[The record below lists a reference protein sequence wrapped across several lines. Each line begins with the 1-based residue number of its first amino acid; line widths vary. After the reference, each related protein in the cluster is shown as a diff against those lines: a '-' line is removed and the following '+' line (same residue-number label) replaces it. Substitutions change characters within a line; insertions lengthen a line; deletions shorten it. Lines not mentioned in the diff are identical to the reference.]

1 MKKRWE
7 RLIAAVMSVVMV
19 QTVCPPQAMALA
31 ASEVKE
37 AAEYLEIDQLFSA
50 TQSAV
55 TTDSPENVE
64 TQTSAALFQ
73 DGAVRIYHALQLYA
87 IGSNAVVHSGDAQ
100 AETFGTGTVLTD
112 ENGQVLL
119 YDSDGSYQLMNDIA
133 LPEGTAWT
141 LPSGFS
147 GTFVS
152 EGESTEAPLYDEDTD
167 TIYIYNNYQLLTRA
181 AEDELKTVLSG
192 DNVAETF
199 GLGQVVYAGD
209 QQLEYTQEHN
219 YVVAQSFTG
228 EMPELKAEEILSETT
243 QNATPG
249 LDGRDYLGQ
258 VVYYEPSDTKKQ
270 NPYILIGNEQQLQE
284 IGKDTQ
290 VTPMLYVKSTATWEQ
305 WEKTG
310 EIILGVPVYDW
321 VKKEEVTYVPYY
333 PGDADFN
340 LRADK
345 DDENELVY
353 LYFRDGDNA
362 QDSLMHIDYAES
374 NLVSN
379 LLGGV
384 LTILDDIVSG
394 LLEGILGSIFWDGT
408 RNKETTHDIVIVDKE
423 YNDVNAASY
432 VSVKNAPDE
441 YKGLKYT
448 SDANYIIFRDIEL
461 TPAADGEGNWTPLM
475 FHGTMI
481 GAKSENGEKIWNEN
495 GIISTKTPI
504 TISNVTVVANEPL
517 QVEKQKGYGFFA
529 TIYSEMNR
537 EKLGESSGQTVVSNL
552 RLQDVVVNTD
562 TSDYSVDKSLL
573 GLLLGL
579 AGGVTGTILDGL
591 LQLLGF
597 KLNLG
602 AVLTDLLSVHQNDP
616 TKFATGGFAGRIQG
630 DVLVANC
637 SVENAVVSNINDYTG
652 GFVGYTEGVTKY
664 DDVSGLLQLLVDL
677 LENVLNLIP
686 GLGLGDLVTVLLE
699 NDVPIGNLIPCGYYR
714 PQINNCSVTLSK
726 GDLGNAASE
735 AKDYVGGFVGKQVG
749 TVMDT
754 CTVSGLKSVTANDYA
769 GGFAGATMDALIR
782 GLLTELGGNISY
794 SPSTENT
801 NCTVQ
806 SVVNSSEDEQSE
818 TEATLWTITG
828 TNYVGG
834 YTGMTANS
842 NIVNSTVKNLGA
854 VTASGD
860 YAAGFVGQATV
871 GSGALSLGEDEN
883 TLLGQIGKLTG
894 DLTGMEGAVLE
905 LFGAAPSR
913 FNNCK
918 ILDSTLSV
926 QAGNYAGG
934 FIGQGDG
941 VQINQEGGT
950 TTLKNVASIT
960 SAQNYSG
967 GFAGQLIPTNAGGA
981 LNKVLGIAAIREP
994 VVSNV
999 DVWGADGEF
1008 AVTAN
1013 ENYAGGAIGVTVG
1026 GQIKNVTVS
1035 NLQKVAA
1042 NAEKGIAGGF
1052 LGSNNASGLVDA
1064 GGLNL
1069 LNLDILKVSNLLN
1082 VVNYLLTDCT
1092 NCYVSFT
1099 GNAAP
1104 QVTAASAGGFVGE
1117 MYGGS
1122 VNNSDMT
1129 DNRGAVR
1136 NLSNVQGTYYAG
1148 GFAGKICSGNLADA
1162 SGGIELAGLKVD
1174 VTGLAGVLQGYV
1186 PKVTSADVSSAET
1199 GLKVQ
1204 ALKQKMRED
1213 NTTVADKD
1221 SGAAGGYAGLMRGA
1235 QITDSDVNA
1244 LATRGSFKS
1253 EEVSNSDWAV
1263 KAPAYAGG
1271 YAGKIDLG
1279 SLATVGDSVSL
1290 LDIVGLDDILSALS
1304 VVESRL
1310 EQCDVTGKSGG
1321 FNVKASNITEKKTVM
1336 SATVGSAGG
1345 FAGEINGAW
1354 LNGCDAGNYEYI
1366 EGVVSAGG
1374 YAGTVQPGDMV
1385 SLLEGQTNILEIV
1398 NASGLLSA
1406 LKTFIPRIYN
1416 SSTAAVPCGGYIE
1429 ATGTSVDEQLKGMAG
1444 GYVGYNQGGR
1454 IWGNVKTDPADV
1466 SEQPAVLKDQ
1476 KTATTHRVREVVGE
1490 EFAGGFTGL
1499 MKSANLVDS
1508 GSVKLLPTGE
1518 GGAVVKLSVPVSA
1531 LEVVYAIQTNTQTT
1545 GPLRGLD
1552 EDTWKA
1558 WVAAVGSSGVYG
1570 EELVQAS
1577 YNELAEYI
1585 YGYTVTAKAEDE
1597 GSSLVDGGAAGGYVG
1612 RMEAGVITNAY
1623 AQDVKAVTAFRSA
1636 GGFAGE
1642 METGAVANVGSIK
1655 IAEIDVTGNL
1665 PIVKSFVPV
1674 VYASRVDGYQSGMT
1688 IKTTSDTENSAIG
1701 NAGGFV
1707 GVAYGAQLWREIP
1720 KDEDLDFVRVT
1731 EQAAEVQNLKY
1742 VYGSQYAGGFA
1753 GRIDSASAANVE
1765 VGSDSGVL
1773 DQILEHLIQSVTGD
1787 VANLLSVLDA
1797 TIPTVESAWVNTRV
1811 KKDAKASITRDDLE
1825 ATMDFAVLDADQA
1838 AGGFVGMA
1846 CGAVFGERNA
1856 TTKTTEEIP
1865 DTALVISGVRAVV
1878 GGEHAGG
1885 FFGLAEMGG
1894 VAQIAEGG
1902 TGILNLLV
1910 LNNVDVLNAFR
1921 TYFYDCYVFG
1931 SAEGMSVY
1939 AQTDSSDGGDST
1951 SGSDANQVYH
1961 SGNAGG
1967 FGGSLLNATVLR
1979 SHVRNL
1985 KLVNG
1990 LNYVGGFVGL
2000 SGKSGVLD
2008 LDKAEVLKNVLI
2020 AAAGLMDIFGSHMDD
2035 SSVTGMANQVG
2046 YTLASKGGKDCIAGG
2061 FIGYGDLSRGN
2072 NCKVDQLKQV
2082 YSDAQAGGFVGRTSY
2097 TYLAKIDGAS
2107 PVLLNPLLYVINELL
2122 DALYVGKLE
2131 DIGAIQVTIPGLE
2144 KALELKVL
2152 SDGDVLSVTLFGL
2165 KISVALVKDNGDGTK
2180 DVAQIH
2186 IGDSYVE
2193 IPCSEDGITADNL
2206 EIGLIKANR
2215 TKVAGCTITGVTNGY
2230 DVFGGGAGNGEK
2242 EEATDPNG
2250 YAGGFVG
2257 FNNEGLLENNTMIYA
2272 DTIRGTANLVGAFS
2286 GRTELES
2293 SYSFNTLKEIEGN
2306 NNKYSVYRL
2315 DKYGDELNRILHQSG
2330 EALSADYQKEK
2341 IGEVSYHV
2349 YTVEHRG
2356 PSEILQGEAPSY
2368 FEAAW
2373 KDAVLNSSKYE
2384 QAKFPANV
2392 YVSAGQANLMLG
2404 VATEQNEDRTI
2415 PGAGDMQDPCGTE
2428 MLLTVQKIWF
2438 DDGSIK
2444 RPEEINVT
2452 LLQGFK
2458 PSKEGE
2464 ESTMKPYQVPVEDQ
2478 YQPGE
2483 TGASVVDN
2491 VLKENPF
2498 QMNIDMVGADPDIW
2512 TTQFYVPVRAEQ
2524 GENGELGQLYTYDVS
2539 EETIDGYVTFYYKPD
2554 DYTIYI
2560 LNFQISMLMED
2571 DTVVID
2577 YGLPVAVDVLDNDA
2591 LGSYQIAG
2599 ELAGVATFDEK
2610 DLYKTFPDTK
2620 RTFEKMDLSYGTAVT
2635 NIDVGVLGT
2644 ELYDKLS
2651 NVKAE
2656 TPETDVKPETP
2667 ETDGKAETSETN
2679 AAYKRDV
2686 YYVPDTMQMD
2696 SLEKMLY
2703 VVKLDSEHVKNDQ
2716 HYITGALSII
2726 PATEI
2731 FYEDNFGAIKYTP
2744 GLKNDGTDI
2753 SWVNVENSGS
2763 SSDHQQDTDRPGS
2776 KELGK
2781 LWDDLYGNDTHY
2793 KDDATYS
2800 NGSTYYVTVD
2810 ENSDLN
2816 QLPTAEFEFTGTGFD
2831 IISVTSGD
2839 TGYVMIEVYNK
2850 KENKLVRRAIIDTYY
2865 GYTYDAEK
2873 NEWIVDENADNTNAL
2888 YQVPIAK
2895 VDGLGWGEY
2904 SVKVMPVYE
2913 KVFDH
2918 HYQEGGQDNS
2928 YTFYLDAIRVYNPAN
2943 PSGNAYKDIKDVYLE
2958 DGEFNPQ
2965 FMEIRDILLN
2975 AKNTSE
2981 VTEIGAVFVDGN
2993 GALTDIEDYKAYG
3006 PKNEVYLA
3014 PGQAISFNLETT
3026 TKDIPDKLQLS
3037 AKLDSGSSTQ
3047 MTIELAVPDKDQ
3059 QWVSFR
3065 AKTHTIETAYD
3076 LYYEFGEQCVW
3087 EAQKDEAGEVVSYK
3101 TKFPIVIRNSSSS
3114 TTEGAGVVP
3123 TDDPNANLDDKV
3135 GNLLSLTNLQWTGN
3149 AKIKQEGDGTA
3160 TVQSEENRTA
3170 QQDLLVTSSWE
3181 NVEAAYY
3188 LLNPVQQYTVT
3199 VKYQDE
3205 SGNSLAEDQVLQVY
3219 DGAEYDATKL
3229 LEQAIKGYQF
3239 QRVQGEATGVAT
3251 GDVEIVVIY
3260 QKLRMETLQQ
3270 LIDRANTMVD
3280 CAHKYVKTQWEAL
3293 LDALA
3298 AAEQLLSVEHVTQD
3312 QVDDTAS
3319 ALLEAILA
3327 QRFQA
3332 NKENLEAI
3340 LEQAKDMDLS
3350 GYTVE
3355 SVARFQ
3361 AALDAAQAVM
3371 DDDSLS
3377 EEEQQTV
3384 DAATEA
3390 LAAAM
3395 EGLTAETEPEEPEAT
3410 DAPQVTDAP
3419 EVSQQPEATN
3429 APQTTDEPQATPESE
3444 AQVPQTGDE
3453 SGLTIWLTTLFVCA
3467 AAGIAMGMKIKTRKE
3482 EEQ

>member
-133 LPEGTAWT
+133 LPDGTAWT

-228 EMPELKAEEILSETT
+228 EMPELKAEEILAETT
-243 QNATPG
+243 QNAIPG
-249 LDGRDYLGQ
+249 LDGRDYIGQ
-258 VVYYEPSDTKKQ
+258 VVYYEPSDTNKQ
-270 NPYILIGNEQQLQE
+270 EPYILIGNEQQLQA
-284 IGKDTQ
+284 IGTGKQ
-290 VTPMLYVKSTATWEQ
+290 VTPMLFL
-305 WEKTG
+305 KTSFK
-310 EIILGVPVYDW
+310 ILGIPLSN
-321 VKKEEVTYVPYY
+321 KIVPYY
-333 PGDADFN
+333 PGDADLTVQTVHDAGVDYEDIRQEDLSFKYH
-340 LRADK
+340 ADASK
-345 DDENELVY
+345 KGQL
-353 LYFRDGDNA
+353 L
-362 QDSLMHIDYAES
+362 AEEFD
-374 NLVSN
+374 SN
-379 LLGGV
+379 LLEMLAG
-384 LTILDDIVSG
+384 TIGD
-394 LLEGILGSIFWDGT
+394 ILGTVLPLGDT
-408 RNKETTHDIVIVDKE
+408 EIV
-423 YNDVNAASY
+423 
-432 VSVKNAPDE
+432 
-441 YKGLKYT
+441 GLKVQGSKTSISKRSYT
-448 SDANYIIFRDIEL
+448 SYYDIQREYGNIKYSSDANYIIFRDIEL

-504 TISNVTVVANEPL
+504 TISNVNVVANEPL

-562 TSDYSVDKSLL
+562 TSDYTVDESLL
-573 GLLLGL
+573 GLLLRL
-579 AGGVTGTILDGL
+579 VGGVTGTILDGL

-597 KLNLG
+597 KLNLD

-664 DDVSGLLQLLVDL
+664 DDVSGLFQLLVGL
-677 LENVLNLIP
+677 LEGVLNLIP

-782 GLLTELGGNISY
+782 GLLTKLGGNISY

-960 SAQNYSG
+960 STKNYSG

-1082 VVNYLLTDCT
+1082 VVNYMLTDCT

-1099 GNAAP
+1099 GNVAP

-1122 VNNSDMT
+1122 VNNSDMI

-1162 SGGIELAGLKVD
+1162 SGGIELAGLTVN
-1174 VTGLAGVLQGYV
+1174 VTGLADVLQGYV
-1186 PKVTSADVSSAET
+1186 PKVTSAGVSSAET

-1204 ALKQKMRED
+1204 ALKQNMRED

-1221 SGAAGGYAGLMRGA
+1221 SGAAGGYAGLVRGA
-1235 QITDSDVNA
+1235 QISYSDVNA

-1253 EEVSNSDWAV
+1253 EEVSNNDWAV

-1321 FNVKASNITEKKTVM
+1321 FNVKASNVTEEKTVT

-1385 SLLEGQTNILEIV
+1385 SLLEGQTNILKIV

-1476 KTATTHRVREVVGE
+1476 KTATTHRVREVVGV

-1508 GSVKLLPTGE
+1508 GSVKLLPTE
-1518 GGAVVKLSVPVSA
+1518 EGAVAELSVPVSA

-1552 EDTWKA
+1552 EETWNA

-1577 YNELAEYI
+1577 YGDLAEYI

-1623 AQDVKAVTAFRSA
+1623 AQDVKSITAFRSA

-1642 METGAVANVGSIK
+1642 METGSVANVGSIK
-1655 IAEIDVTGNL
+1655 IAGIDVTGNL

-1720 KDEDLDFVRVT
+1720 KNEDLDFVRVT

-1765 VGSDSGVL
+1765 VGADSGVL
-1773 DQILEHLIQSVTGD
+1773 DQILEHLIQAVTGD

-1797 TIPTVESAWVNTRV
+1797 TIPTVESAWVNTSV

-1846 CGAVFGERNA
+1846 CGAVFGERN
-1856 TTKTTEEIP
+1856 TTTTTDEIP
-1865 DTALVISGVRAVV
+1865 DTALVISGVRAVA

-1894 VAQIAEGG
+1894 VAQIAEEG

-1939 AQTDSSDGGDST
+1939 ARTDSSDGGDIT

-1961 SGNAGG
+1961 NGNAGG

-2061 FIGYGDLSRGN
+2061 FIGYGDLSRVN
-2072 NCKVDQLKQV
+2072 NCQVDQLKQV

-2097 TYLAKIDGAS
+2097 AYLAKVDSTS

-2131 DIGAIQVTIPGLE
+2131 DIDAIKVSIPGLNNV
-2144 KALELKVL
+2144 LELNVL
-2152 SDGDVLSVTLFGL
+2152 SDGDVLSVTLLGL

-2180 DVAQIH
+2180 DMAQIH

-2193 IPCSEDGITADNL
+2193 IPCSKDGITADNL
-2206 EIGLIKANR
+2206 KIGLIKANR
-2215 TKVAGCTITGVTNGY
+2215 TKVANCTVAGVTNGY
-2230 DVFGGGAGNGEK
+2230 DVFGGGATNDVDGSNEF
-2242 EEATDPNG
+2242 G

-2257 FNNEGLLENNTMIYA
+2257 CNKEGLLEYNTMIYA
-2272 DTIRGTANLVGAFS
+2272 DTIRGTVNLVGAFS

-2315 DKYGDELNRILHQSG
+2315 DKYGDELDRILHQSG
-2330 EALSADYQKEK
+2330 KPLSADHQKEK

-2428 MLLTVQKIWF
+2428 MLLTIQKIWF

-2464 ESTMKPYQVPVEDQ
+2464 EPTMNPYQVPVEDQ

-2560 LNFQISMLMED
+2560 LNFQISMLMAD

-2599 ELAGVATFDEK
+2599 ELAGVATFAEE
-2610 DLYKTFPDTK
+2610 DLYKTFADTS
-2620 RTFEKMDLSYGTAVT
+2620 RTFEKLDLSYGTAVT
-2635 NIDVGVLGT
+2635 NIDEGVLGT

-2651 NVKAE
+2651 NVKGE
-2656 TPETDVKPETP
+2656 TT
-2667 ETDGKAETSETN
+2667 ETDGGS
-2679 AAYKRDV
+2679 KRDV

-2716 HYITGALSII
+2716 NYITGELSII

-2731 FYEDNFGAIKYTP
+2731 FYEDNFSAIQYNP
-2744 GLKNDGTDI
+2744 GTNLDGTQSEWSEGKDD
-2753 SWVNVENSGS
+2753 GS
-2763 SSDHQQDTDRPGS
+2763 TTSSQQDTDRPGS
-2776 KELGK
+2776 QELGK

-2793 KDDATYS
+2793 EDDITYS
-2800 NGSTYYVTVD
+2800 NGTTHYVTVG
-2810 ENSDLN
+2810 ENTKDM
-2816 QLPTAEFEFTGTGFD
+2816 PCAEFTFAGTGFD
-2831 IISVTSGD
+2831 VVSVTSGA
-2839 TGYVMIEVYNK
+2839 TGVVKVNVYDKTTGK
-2850 KENKLVRRAIIDTYY
+2850 KVKAFTVDTYY
-2865 GYTYDAEK
+2865 GFNYIDG
-2873 NEWIVDENADNTNAL
+2873 EWVVDETADASNAL
-2888 YQVPIAK
+2888 YQVPILK
-2895 VDGLGWGEY
+2895 VEDLEWGTYRVEIIPTY
-2904 SVKVMPVYE
+2904 HKSL
-2913 KVFDH
+2913 DH
-2918 HYQEGGQDNS
+2918 QHIPGGGENF
-2928 YTFYLDAIRVYNPAN
+2928 YTFYLDAIRVYDPADPN
-2943 PSGNAYKDIKDVYLE
+2943 GDSYSKIEDIYKQ
-2958 DGEFNPQ
+2958 DGENNPQ

-2975 AKNTSE
+2975 ASNTSE
-2981 VTEIGAVFVDGN
+2981 VTDIGAVFVDGN
-2993 GALTDIEDYKAYG
+2993 GALTDIKDYEAYG

-3014 PGQAISFNLETT
+3014 PGQAISFHLETT
-3026 TKDIPDKLQLS
+3026 TNSIPDKLQLS
-3037 AKLDSGSSTQ
+3037 AKLERGSATQ
-3047 MTIELAVPDKDQ
+3047 MTISLAVPHKDAK
-3059 QWVSFR
+3059 WVSFR
-3065 AKTHTIETAYD
+3065 AKTYEIKTAYD

-3087 EAQKDEAGEVVSYK
+3087 EAQKNEKGEIVSYK
-3101 TKFPIVIRNSSSS
+3101 TKFPIVIRNSSQPL
-3114 TTEGAGVVP
+3114 AGDSNADS

-3135 GNLLSLTNLQWTGN
+3135 ANLLSLTNLQWTGS
-3149 AKIKQEGDGTA
+3149 AEIKKEYGGSTA
-3160 TVQSEENRTA
+3160 VQRGKDTA
-3170 QQDLLVTSSWE
+3170 ATTDLLVMTSWE

-3188 LLNPVQQYTVT
+3188 LLNPVQQYNVT

-3205 SGNSLAEDQVLQVY
+3205 QGTPLAEDQIQQVY
-3219 DGAEYDATKL
+3219 ANGTYDVTELVNQNIA
-3229 LEQAIKGYQF
+3229 GYQF
-3239 QRVQGEATGVAT
+3239 QKVQGEVSGVAT
-3251 GDVEIVVIY
+3251 NDVEVVVIY
-3260 QKLRMETLQQ
+3260 QKVRTDTLQQ
-3270 LIDRANTMVD
+3270 LVTRAQAMVGN
-3280 CAHKYVKTQWEAL
+3280 AHKYVETNWQ
-3293 LDALA
+3293 
-3298 AAEQLLSVEHVTQD
+3298 
-3312 QVDDTAS
+3312 
-3319 ALLEAILA
+3319 ALLEALA
-3327 QRFQA
+3327 SAESVLANDKATQA
-3332 NKENLEAI
+3332 EVDGVADELLEAI
-3340 LEQAKDMDLS
+3340 FLQRFRANKDNLQSILSQAESIDLS
-3350 GYTVE
+3350 SYTADSVE
-3355 SVARFQ
+3355 TFRTALAEAQSVMA
-3361 AALDAAQAVM
+3361 DE
-3371 DDDSLS
+3371 SLS
-3377 EEEQQTV
+3377 DKDQAIV
-3384 DAATEA
+3384 DRAAENLQ
-3390 LAAAM
+3390 LAI
-3395 EGLTAETEPEEPEAT
+3395 EGLTEEIEVEKPGGGDVPQDSQRPEATSQPQTSQQPGTTEEPE
-3410 DAPQVTDAP
+3410 DAPQTG
-3419 EVSQQPEATN
+3419 
-3429 APQTTDEPQATPESE
+3429 
-3444 AQVPQTGDE
+3444 VPQTGDD
-3453 SGLTIWLTTLFVCA
+3453 SGMVIWMTTLAISASAWIGMAVA
-3467 AAGIAMGMKIKTRKE
+3467 ARKKVKKDK
-3482 EEQ
+3482 

>member
-133 LPEGTAWT
+133 LPDGTMWT

-228 EMPELKAEEILSETT
+228 EMPELKAEEVLQEGTSW
-243 QNATPG
+243 
-249 LDGRDYLGQ
+249 DGRQYEGQ
-258 VVYYEPSDTKKQ
+258 VIYYEKGVQ
-270 NPYILIGNEQQLQE
+270 YILIGNKQQLQA
-284 IGKDTQ
+284 IGETETIRIGIPELGLGTTVENPIK
-290 VTPMLYVKSTATWEQ
+290 VTEPVWEDISGWREDPK
-305 WEKTG
+305 WEK
-310 EIILGVPVYDW
+310 V
-321 VKKEEVTYVPYY
+321 Y
-333 PGDADFN
+333 PGDADIDESVPLWGN
-340 LRADK
+340 K
-345 DDENELVY
+345 DFSSDQCGSALDENNQLTY
-353 LYFRDGDNA
+353 NKGA
-362 QDSLMHIDYAES
+362 QNHVNIGR
-374 NLVSN
+374 V
-379 LLGGV
+379 
-384 LTILDDIVSG
+384 
-394 LLEGILGSIFWDGT
+394 DGT
-408 RNKETTHDIVIVDKE
+408 SEPVYST
-423 YNDVNAASY
+423 
-432 VSVKNAPDE
+432 
-441 YKGLKYT
+441 
-448 SDANYIIFRDIEL
+448 DANYIIFRSISL
-461 TPAADGEGNWTPLM
+461 KGEKWTPLM
-475 FHGTMI
+475 FSGTME
-481 GAKSENGEKIWNEN
+481 GRLNMEPGTDA
-495 GIISTKTPI
+495 
-504 TISNVTVVANEPL
+504 TISDITVNQDGKLDASINLGIGFFGTITNQQNDENVGLSGGTAKVSHLTLDTVTVANNSTQMED
-517 QVEKQKGYGFFA
+517 
-529 TIYSEMNR
+529 TT
-537 EKLGESSGQTVVSNL
+537 TVVSAL
-552 RLQDVVVNTD
+552 TG
-562 TSDYSVDKSLL
+562 LL
-573 GLLLGL
+573 GGLLGAL
-579 AGGVTGTILDGL
+579 GSAVDFILDIILGTDNVLGNLKLGDTLKRL
-591 LQLLGF
+591 LDAREAAPD
-597 KLNLG
+597 N
-602 AVLTDLLSVHQNDP
+602 
-616 TKFATGGFAGRIQG
+616 FATGAFAGRIIG
-630 DVLVANC
+630 DVLVEDC
-637 SVENAVVSNINDYTG
+637 KVINASVSNVKNMTG
-652 GFVGYTEGVTKY
+652 GFVGNVEGLTEYEMLSEKLGDT
-664 DDVSGLLQLLVDL
+664 VDT
-677 LENVLNLIP
+677 LESVLNLIP
-686 GLGLGDLVTVLLE
+686 GLGLGDLVEVVLDNPNLLQISE
-699 NDVPIGNLIPCGYYR
+699 LIPSGYK
-714 PQINNCSVTLSK
+714 QATIKNCSVTMSS
-726 GDLGNAASE
+726 DASTIGK
-735 AKDYVGGFVGKQVG
+735 ADTTFSGGFVGCQTGAIITKCKVN
-749 TVMDT
+749 
-754 CTVSGLKSVTANDYA
+754 GLTGVTAKKYA
-769 GGFAGATMDALIR
+769 GGFAGATRDAVIK
-782 GLLTELGGNISY
+782 GLLENLDISLFNFD
-794 SPSTENT
+794 PSSVT
-801 NCTVQ
+801 NGCKV
-806 SVVNSSEDEQSE
+806 
-818 TEATLWTITG
+818 TG
-828 TNYVGG
+828 TNLTVNSGAYAGG
-834 YTGMTANS
+834 FTGIVANS
-842 NIVNSTVKNLGA
+842 DIRNSSVSGLSA
-854 VTASGD
+854 VTTTGNYSGGFAGRASLGSSVILAGEGDIADAGLLSKVTGLLGDILTKDGADTLLSVIGVAPSYLDGCCVLDASGENGEKTWTVT
-860 YAAGFVGQATV
+860 AG
-871 GSGALSLGEDEN
+871 E
-883 TLLGQIGKLTG
+883 
-894 DLTGMEGAVLE
+894 
-905 LFGAAPSR
+905 
-913 FNNCK
+913 
-918 ILDSTLSV
+918 
-926 QAGNYAGG
+926 YAGG

-941 VQINQEGGT
+941 VSINQPEDNQRAYSETTKNAQTAGTYLTTVSGLKSVESNGDYAGG
-950 TTLKNVASIT
+950 L
-960 SAQNYSG
+960 
-967 GFAGQLIPTNAGGA
+967 AGQLLPANIGAVLNATVGLA
-981 LNKVLGIAAIREP
+981 TFKEPKVSH
-994 VVSNV
+994 VSV
-999 DVWGADGEF
+999 AGCSSGFTVSADGDF
-1008 AVTAN
+1008 
-1013 ENYAGGAIGVTVG
+1013 AGGAIGVAIG
-1026 GQIKNVTVS
+1026 GQISNVEVTK
-1035 NLQKVAA
+1035 LQAVAA
-1042 NAEKGIAGGF
+1042 NSSTGRAGGF
-1052 LGSNNASGLVDA
+1052 LGSNNAAGLVDV
-1064 GGLNL
+1064 GGLNILGL
-1069 LNLDILKVSNLLN
+1069 LEIKNLLG

-1099 GNAAP
+1099 GTAVP
-1104 QVTAASAGGFVGE
+1104 QVKAASAGGFVGE

-1162 SGGIELAGLKVD
+1162 GGGIELAELEVN
-1174 VTGLAGVLQGYV
+1174 VTGLTDVLQGYV

-1221 SGAAGGYAGLMRGA
+1221 SGAAGGYAGLVRGA
-1235 QITDSDVNA
+1235 QISYSDVNA

-1290 LDIVGLDDILSALS
+1290 LDIVGLDNILSALS

-1321 FNVKASNITEKKTVM
+1321 FNVKASNVTEEKTVT

-1398 NASGLLSA
+1398 DASGLLSA

-1454 IWGNVKTDPADV
+1454 IWGNVKTDPADE

-1476 KTATTHRVREVVGE
+1476 KTATTHRVREVVGV

-1499 MKSANLVDS
+1499 MESANLVDS
-1508 GSVKLLPTGE
+1508 GSLKLLPTEE
-1518 GGAVVKLSVPVSA
+1518 GGAVVELSVPVSA

-1570 EELVQAS
+1570 EKLVQAS
-1577 YNELAEYI
+1577 YGDLAQYI

-1642 METGAVANVGSIK
+1642 METGSVANVGNIE
-1655 IAEIDVTGNL
+1655 IAGLKVTGNL

-1707 GVAYGAQLWREIP
+1707 GVAYGAQLWNEIP
-1720 KDEDLDFVRVT
+1720 EDEDLDFVRVT

-1765 VGSDSGVL
+1765 VGADSGVL
-1773 DQILEHLIQSVTGD
+1773 DQILEHLIQAVTGD
-1787 VANLLSVLDA
+1787 VSNLLSVLDA
-1797 TIPTVESAWVNTRV
+1797 TIPTVESAWVNTSV
-1811 KKDAKASITRDDLE
+1811 KKNAKASITRDDLE

-1846 CGAVFGERNA
+1846 CGAVFGKRNA
-1856 TTKTTEEIP
+1856 TTKMTEEIP
-1865 DTALVISGVRAVV
+1865 DTALVISGVRAVA

-1939 AQTDSSDGGDST
+1939 AQTDSSDGGDIT

-1961 SGNAGG
+1961 NGNAGG

-2008 LDKAEVLKNVLI
+2008 LDKAEVLENVLI

-2061 FIGYGDLSRGN
+2061 FIGYGDLSRVN

-2097 TYLAKIDGAS
+2097 AYLAKVDGDS
-2107 PVLLNPLLYVINELL
+2107 PDLLKPLLEVINTLL
-2122 DALYVGKLE
+2122 KALYADKLQ
-2131 DIGAIQVTIPGLE
+2131 DIDAIKVSIPGLN
-2144 KALELKVL
+2144 KVLELKVL

-2180 DVAQIH
+2180 DMAQIH

-2193 IPCSEDGITADNL
+2193 IPCSEDGITEDAL
-2206 EIGLIKANR
+2206 KIGLIKANR

-2230 DVFGGGAGNGEK
+2230 DVFGGGANND
-2242 EEATDPNG
+2242 TDGSSKFG

-2272 DTIRGTANLVGAFS
+2272 DTIRGTANMVGAFS

-2293 SYSFNTLKEIEGN
+2293 SYSFNTLEEIEGN

-2330 EALSADYQKEK
+2330 KPLSADHQKDK

-2356 PSEILQGEAPSY
+2356 PSKILQGEAPSY

-2373 KDAVLNSSKYE
+2373 KDAVLNSSKHE

-2464 ESTMKPYQVPVEDQ
+2464 EPTMKPYQVPVEDQ
-2478 YQPGE
+2478 YQSGE
-2483 TGASVVDN
+2483 NGASVVDN

-2498 QMNIDMVGADPDIW
+2498 QMNSDMVGADPDIW

-2539 EETIDGYVTFYYKPD
+2539 EETIDGYVTFYCKPD

-2560 LNFQISMLMED
+2560 LNFQISMLMAD

-2599 ELAGVATFDEK
+2599 ELAGVATFAEA
-2610 DLYKTFPDTK
+2610 DLYKTFADTS
-2620 RTFEKMDLSYGTAVT
+2620 RTKEILDLSYGTAVT
-2635 NIDVGVLGT
+2635 NKGEEMENELG
-2644 ELYDKLS
+2644 ELWETLL
-2651 NVKAE
+2651 NVKGE
-2656 TPETDVKPETP
+2656 TT
-2667 ETDGKAETSETN
+2667 ETDGGS
-2679 AAYKRDV
+2679 KRDV

-2716 HYITGALSII
+2716 NYITGALSII

-2731 FYEDNFGAIKYTP
+2731 FYEDNFGAIKPNPGYTKDDTEIVWTP
-2744 GLKNDGTDI
+2744 LTG
-2753 SWVNVENSGS
+2753 EGS
-2763 SSDHQQDTDRPGS
+2763 DTQQDTDRPGS
-2776 KELGK
+2776 AELGK

-2793 KDDATYS
+2793 KDDSTYS
-2800 NGSTYYVTVD
+2800 NGTAWYVEVGEDTKTSPSV
-2810 ENSDLN
+2810 
-2816 QLPTAEFEFTGTGFD
+2816 EFAFTGTGFD
-2831 IISVTSGD
+2831 LISVTSGD
-2839 TGYVMIEVYNK
+2839 TGYVLIEVYD
-2850 KENKLVRRAIIDTYY
+2850 KENKLVRRSVIDTYY
-2865 GYTYDAEK
+2865 GYVYDAEK
-2873 NEWIVDENADNTNAL
+2873 DEWIVDENADNSNAL

-2943 PSGNAYKDIKDVYLE
+2943 PSGNAYEDIKDVYLE
-2958 DGEFNPQ
+2958 DGEFNPH
-2965 FMEIRDILLN
+2965 FKEIRDILLD
-2975 AKNTSE
+2975 ADNTSA

-2993 GALTDIEDYKAYG
+2993 GTLTDIEDYEAYG

-3026 TKDIPDKLQLS
+3026 TDCIPDKLQLS
-3037 AKLDSGSSTQ
+3037 AKLESGSSTQ
-3047 MTIELAVPDKDQ
+3047 MTIELAVPDKDK

-3065 AKTHTIETAYD
+3065 AKTHTIKTAYD

-3087 EAQKDEAGEVVSYK
+3087 EAQKNEAGEVVYK

-3114 TTEGAGVVP
+3114 TTEGADVVP

-3135 GNLLSLTNLQWTGN
+3135 GNLLSLTNLKWTGN

-3280 CAHKYVKTQWEAL
+3280 CAHNYVKTQWEAL

-3395 EGLTAETEPEEPEAT
+3395 EGLTAKTEPEEPEAT
-3410 DAPQVTDAP
+3410 DAPQATDAP

-3467 AAGIAMGMKIKTRKE
+3467 AAGIGMGMKIKTRKE
-3482 EEQ
+3482 EQ

>member
-1 MKKRWE
+1 MENFIWSEGRTMKKRWE

-133 LPEGTAWT
+133 LPDGTMWT

-219 YVVAQSFTG
+219 YVVAQSFTAQ
-228 EMPELKAEEILSETT
+228 MPELKAEEILAETT
-243 QNATPG
+243 QDATPG

-258 VVYYEPSDTKKQ
+258 VVYNDSATGLQ
-270 NPYILIGNEQQLQE
+270 YILIGNKQQLQA
-284 IGKDTQ
+284 IGKTEREWQ
-290 VTPMLYVKSTATWEQ
+290 MVGFLVQYVNVAIKVTEPL
-305 WEKTG
+305 WEKDG
-310 EIILGVPVYDW
+310 REWKQV
-321 VKKEEVTYVPYY
+321 Y
-333 PGDADFN
+333 PGDADLSSDQKLWGNDDFYHTIGQKYYGSKLVN
-340 LRADK
+340 GQVVCDESATKYHVNIERNGK
-345 DDENELVY
+345 DEPTYSTN
-353 LYFRDGDNA
+353 
-362 QDSLMHIDYAES
+362 
-374 NLVSN
+374 
-379 LLGGV
+379 
-384 LTILDDIVSG
+384 
-394 LLEGILGSIFWDGT
+394 
-408 RNKETTHDIVIVDKE
+408 
-423 YNDVNAASY
+423 
-432 VSVKNAPDE
+432 
-441 YKGLKYT
+441 
-448 SDANYIIFRDIEL
+448 ANYIIFRDINLNYE
-461 TPAADGEGNWTPLM
+461 EWTPLA

-481 GAKSENGEKIWNEN
+481 GAKTDGTSKIWDDTGIVASKRPEISRIIVTMDENEQLEVDKQL
-495 GIISTKTPI
+495 GVGFFS
-504 TISNVTVVANEPL
+504 TIS
-517 QVEKQKGYGFFA
+517 
-529 TIYSEMNR
+529 SEMN
-537 EKLGESSGQTVVSNL
+537 EKNVGVSSGQVIVSNL
-552 RLQDVVVNTD
+552 ILDDV
-562 TSDYSVDKSLL
+562 SVQTLTNKTKDSQSLL
-573 GLLLGL
+573 NAITSGVGGILGELLDNLL
-579 AGGVTGTILDGL
+579 NILTFG
-591 LQLLGF
+591 
-597 KLNLG
+597 KLNLNLNK
-602 AVLTDLLSVHQNDP
+602 VLGGLLNARAKDP
-616 TKFATGGFAGRIQG
+616 TRFATGAFAGRIEGDVKVYNCDVIGADVKNINDFTGGFAGYSIG
-630 DVLVANC
+630 
-637 SVENAVVSNINDYTG
+637 T
-652 GFVGYTEGVTKY
+652 TKY
-664 DDVSGLLQLLVDL
+664 DGLSEALGDIERLLTNL
-677 LENVLNLIP
+677 LNIIP
-686 GLGLGDLVTVLLE
+686 GIGLGDLITILLR
-699 NDVPIGNLIPCGYYR
+699 NGLAIGHLIPTGYYR
-714 PQINNCSVTLSK
+714 PHIENCTVSLKNGAGS
-726 GDLGNAASE
+726 LGNATSS
-735 AKDYVGGFVGKQVG
+735 YVGGFVGKQVG

-782 GLLTELGGNISY
+782 GLLTKLGGNISY

-860 YAAGFVGQATV
+860 YAAGFVGRATV

-960 SAQNYSG
+960 STKNYSG

-981 LNKVLGIAAIREP
+981 LNKVLGFAAIREP

-1042 NAEKGIAGGF
+1042 NAENGIAGGF

-1117 MYGGS
+1117 MYGGT
-1122 VNNSDMT
+1122 VDNSTMT
-1129 DNRGAVR
+1129 DNQGAVR
-1136 NLSNVQGTYYAG
+1136 NVSNIQGTYYAG

-1174 VTGLAGVLQGYV
+1174 VTGLANVLQGYV

-1204 ALKQKMRED
+1204 ALKQNMRED

-1221 SGAAGGYAGLMRGA
+1221 SGAAGGYAGLVRGA
-1235 QITDSDVNA
+1235 QISYSDVNA

-1290 LDIVGLDDILSALS
+1290 LDIVGLDNILSALS

-1321 FNVKASNITEKKTVM
+1321 FNVKASNVTEEKTVT

-1385 SLLEGQTNILEIV
+1385 SLLEGQTNILKIV
-1398 NASGLLSA
+1398 DASGLLSA

-1454 IWGNVKTDPADV
+1454 IWGNVKTDPDPADV

-1476 KTATTHRVREVVGE
+1476 KTATTHRVREVVGV

-1508 GSVKLLPTGE
+1508 GSVKLLPTE
-1518 GGAVVKLSVPVSA
+1518 EGAVSELSVPVSA

-1577 YNELAEYI
+1577 YDNLAQYI

-1597 GSSLVDGGAAGGYVG
+1597 GSSLVDGGSAGGYVG

-1642 METGAVANVGSIK
+1642 METGSVANVGNIE
-1655 IAEIDVTGNL
+1655 IAGLKVTGNL

-1707 GVAYGAQLWREIP
+1707 GVAYGAQLWNEIP
-1720 KDEDLDFVRVT
+1720 EDEDLDFVRVT

-1765 VGSDSGVL
+1765 VGADSGVL
-1773 DQILEHLIQSVTGD
+1773 DQILEHLIQAVTGD
-1787 VANLLSVLDA
+1787 VSNLLSVLDA
-1797 TIPTVESAWVNTRV
+1797 TIPTVESAWVNTSV
-1811 KKDAKASITRDDLE
+1811 KKNAKASITRDDLE

-1846 CGAVFGERNA
+1846 CGAVFGKRNA
-1856 TTKTTEEIP
+1856 TTKMTEEIP
-1865 DTALVISGVRAVV
+1865 DTALVISGVRAVA

-1894 VAQIAEGG
+1894 VAQIAEEG

-1939 AQTDSSDGGDST
+1939 ARTDSRDGGDST

-1961 SGNAGG
+1961 NGNAGG

-2008 LDKAEVLKNVLI
+2008 LDKAEVLENVLI

-2061 FIGYGDLSRGN
+2061 FIGYGDLSRVN

-2097 TYLAKIDGAS
+2097 AYLAKVDSTS

-2131 DIGAIQVTIPGLE
+2131 GIGAIQVTIPGLE
-2144 KALELKVL
+2144 KALKLEVL
-2152 SDGDVLSVTLFGL
+2152 SDGDVLSVTLFDL

-2180 DVAQIH
+2180 DMAQIH

-2206 EIGLIKANR
+2206 KIGLIKANR
-2215 TKVAGCTITGVTNGY
+2215 TKVDGCTVTGVTNGY
-2230 DVFGGGAGNGEK
+2230 DVFGGGAGND
-2242 EEATDPNG
+2242 TDGTDEHG

-2257 FNNEGLLENNTMIYA
+2257 YNNEGLLQNNTMYRA
-2272 DTIRGTANLVGAFS
+2272 DTIRGSVKSVDIDGEKVTLGLVGTFS
-2286 GRTELES
+2286 GETS
-2293 SYSFNTLKEIEGN
+2293 LKTVYENINDLKDIEGVN
-2306 NNKYSVYRL
+2306 NHYFVYRL
-2315 DKYGDELNRILHQSG
+2315 NKYGDPLDEIVKGDKQLNQVDTQRNKELVPYKQDGDYNVYAVWHLGGDDDITVAKDQTYFS
-2330 EALSADYQKEK
+2330 AMWQDAQLS
-2341 IGEVSYHV
+2341 S
-2349 YTVEHRG
+2349 R
-2356 PSEILQGEAPSY
+2356 
-2368 FEAAW
+2368 
-2373 KDAVLNSSKYE
+2373 KYPN
-2384 QAKFPANV
+2384 AKFPVNV
-2392 YVSAGQANLMLG
+2392 YVSAAQANLMLG

-2464 ESTMKPYQVPVEDQ
+2464 EPTMKPYQVPVEDQ
-2478 YQPGE
+2478 YQSGE

-2491 VLKENPF
+2491 VLKENSF
-2498 QMNIDMVGADPDIW
+2498 QMNSDMVGADPDIW
-2512 TTQFYVPVRAEQ
+2512 TTQFYVPMRAEQ

-2539 EETIDGYVTFYYKPD
+2539 EKTIDGYVTFYCKPD

-2560 LNFQISMLMED
+2560 LNFQISMLMAV

-2610 DLYKTFPDTK
+2610 DLYKTFSNTK
-2620 RTFEKMDLSYGTAVT
+2620 RTFEKLDLSYGTAVT
-2635 NIDVGVLGT
+2635 NIDEGVLGT
-2644 ELYDKLS
+2644 ELWEKLS
-2651 NVKAE
+2651 NVKGE
-2656 TPETDVKPETP
+2656 TT
-2667 ETDGKAETSETN
+2667 ETDGGS
-2679 AAYKRDV
+2679 KRDV

-2703 VVKLDSEHVKNDQ
+2703 VVALDSKYVKNGQ
-2716 HYITGALSII
+2716 NYITGALSII

-2731 FYEDNFGAIKYTP
+2731 FYEDNFGAIKPNPGYTKDDTKIVWTP
-2744 GLKNDGTDI
+2744 LTGEGSDTDY
-2753 SWVNVENSGS
+2753 
-2763 SSDHQQDTDRPGS
+2763 QQDTNRPGS
-2776 KELGK
+2776 AELGK
-2781 LWDDLYGNDTHY
+2781 LWDDLYGNDKHY

-2810 ENSDLN
+2810 ENLDLN
-2816 QLPTAEFEFTGTGFD
+2816 RLPTAEFEFTGTGFD

-2839 TGYVMIEVYNK
+2839 TGYVLIEVYDK
-2850 KENKLVRRAIIDTYY
+2850 GNKLVRRSVIDTYY
-2865 GYTYDAEK
+2865 GYVYDAEK
-2873 NEWIVDENADNTNAL
+2873 DEWIVDENADDSNAL

-2913 KVFDH
+2913 KAFDH

-2943 PSGNAYKDIKDVYLE
+2943 PSGNAYEDIKDVYLE

-2965 FMEIRDILLN
+2965 FKEIRDILLN
-2975 AKNTSE
+2975 AKNTSA

-3006 PKNEVYLA
+3006 PKHEVYLA

-3026 TKDIPDKLQLS
+3026 TGCIPDKLQLS
-3037 AKLDSGSSTQ
+3037 AKLESGSSTQ
-3047 MTIELAVPDKDQ
+3047 MTIELAVPDQDR

-3065 AKTHTIETAYD
+3065 AKTYTIETAYD

-3087 EAQKDEAGEVVSYK
+3087 EAKKNEAGEVVYK

-3114 TTEGAGVVP
+3114 TTEGADVVP

-3135 GNLLSLTNLQWTGN
+3135 GNLLSLTNLKWTGN

-3410 DAPQVTDAP
+3410 DAPQATDAP

-3467 AAGIAMGMKIKTRKE
+3467 AAGIGMGMKIKTRKE

>member
-1 MKKRWE
+1 MENFIWSEGRTMKKRWE

-133 LPEGTAWT
+133 LPDGTMWT

-209 QQLEYTQEHN
+209 QQLEYTQDHN
-219 YVVAQSFTG
+219 YVVAQSFTAQ
-228 EMPELKAEEILSETT
+228 MPELKAEEILSETT
-243 QNATPG
+243 QDATPG

-258 VVYYEPSDTKKQ
+258 VVYNDSATGLQ
-270 NPYILIGNEQQLQE
+270 YILIGNKQQLQA
-284 IGKDTQ
+284 IGQTEREWQMVGFLVQYVNVAIK
-290 VTPMLYVKSTATWEQ
+290 VTEPL
-305 WEKTG
+305 WEKDG
-310 EIILGVPVYDW
+310 REWKQV
-321 VKKEEVTYVPYY
+321 Y
-333 PGDADFN
+333 PGDADLSSDQKLWGNDDFYHTIGQKYYGSKLVN
-340 LRADK
+340 GQVVCDESATKYHVNIERNGK
-345 DDENELVY
+345 DEPTYSTN
-353 LYFRDGDNA
+353 
-362 QDSLMHIDYAES
+362 
-374 NLVSN
+374 
-379 LLGGV
+379 
-384 LTILDDIVSG
+384 
-394 LLEGILGSIFWDGT
+394 
-408 RNKETTHDIVIVDKE
+408 
-423 YNDVNAASY
+423 
-432 VSVKNAPDE
+432 
-441 YKGLKYT
+441 
-448 SDANYIIFRDIEL
+448 ANYIIFRDINLNYE
-461 TPAADGEGNWTPLM
+461 EWTPLA

-481 GAKSENGEKIWNEN
+481 GAKTDGTSKIWDDTGIVASKRPEISRIIVTMDENEQLEVDKQL
-495 GIISTKTPI
+495 GVGFFS
-504 TISNVTVVANEPL
+504 TIS
-517 QVEKQKGYGFFA
+517 
-529 TIYSEMNR
+529 SEMN
-537 EKLGESSGQTVVSNL
+537 EKNVGVSSGQVIVSNL
-552 RLQDVVVNTD
+552 ILDDV
-562 TSDYSVDKSLL
+562 SVQTLTNKTKDSQSLL
-573 GLLLGL
+573 DAITSGVGGILGGLLDTLL
-579 AGGVTGTILDGL
+579 NILTFG
-591 LQLLGF
+591 
-597 KLNLG
+597 KLNLNLKK
-602 AVLTDLLSVHQNDP
+602 VLGGLLNARAKDP
-616 TKFATGGFAGRIQG
+616 TRFATGAFAGRIEGDVKVYNCDVIGADVKNINDFTGGFAGY
-630 DVLVANC
+630 
-637 SVENAVVSNINDYTG
+637 STG
-652 GFVGYTEGVTKY
+652 TTKY
-664 DDVSGLLQLLVDL
+664 DGLSEALGDIERLLTNL
-677 LENVLNLIP
+677 LNIIP
-686 GLGLGDLVTVLLE
+686 GIGLGDLITILLR
-699 NDVPIGNLIPCGYYR
+699 NGLAIGHLIPTGYYR
-714 PQINNCSVTLSK
+714 PHIENCTVSLKNGAGS
-726 GDLGNAASE
+726 LGNAISS
-735 AKDYVGGFVGKQVG
+735 YVGGFVGKQVG

-782 GLLTELGGNISY
+782 GLLTKLGGNISY

-860 YAAGFVGQATV
+860 YAAGFVGRATV

-960 SAQNYSG
+960 STKNYSG

-981 LNKVLGIAAIREP
+981 LNKVLGFAAIREP

-1042 NAEKGIAGGF
+1042 NAENGIAGGF

-1099 GNAAP
+1099 GTAVP
-1104 QVTAASAGGFVGE
+1104 QVKAASAGGFVGE
-1117 MYGGS
+1117 MYGGT
-1122 VNNSDMT
+1122 VDNSTMT
-1129 DNRGAVR
+1129 DNQGAVR
-1136 NLSNVQGTYYAG
+1136 NVSNIQGTYYAG

-1162 SGGIELAGLKVD
+1162 GGGIELAELEVN
-1174 VTGLAGVLQGYV
+1174 VTGLTDVLQGYV
-1186 PKVTSADVSSAET
+1186 PKVTSAGVSSAET

-1221 SGAAGGYAGLMRGA
+1221 SGAAGGYAGLVRGA
-1235 QITDSDVNA
+1235 QISYSDVNA

-1310 EQCDVTGKSGG
+1310 DQCDVTGKSGG
-1321 FNVKASNITEKKTVM
+1321 FNVKASNVTEEKTVT

-1416 SSTAAVPCGGYIE
+1416 SSTAAVPCGGYVK

-1476 KTATTHRVREVVGE
+1476 KTATTHRVREVVGV

-1499 MKSANLVDS
+1499 MESANLVDS
-1508 GSVKLLPTGE
+1508 GSLKLLPTEE
-1518 GGAVVKLSVPVSA
+1518 GGAVVELSVPVSA

-1577 YNELAEYI
+1577 YGDLAQYI

-1642 METGAVANVGSIK
+1642 METGSVANVGSIK
-1655 IAEIDVTGNL
+1655 IAEINVTGNL
-1665 PIVKSFVPV
+1665 PTVKSFVPV

-1707 GVAYGAQLWREIP
+1707 GVAYGAQLWNEIP
-1720 KDEDLDFVRVT
+1720 EDEDLDFVRVT

-1765 VGSDSGVL
+1765 VGADSGVL
-1773 DQILEHLIQSVTGD
+1773 DQILEHLIQAVTGD
-1787 VANLLSVLDA
+1787 VSNLLSVLDA
-1797 TIPTVESAWVNTRV
+1797 TIPTVESAWVNTSV
-1811 KKDAKASITRDDLE
+1811 KKNAKASITRDDLE

-1846 CGAVFGERNA
+1846 CGAVFGKRNA
-1856 TTKTTEEIP
+1856 TTKMTEEIP
-1865 DTALVISGVRAVV
+1865 DTALVISGVRAVA

-1939 AQTDSSDGGDST
+1939 AQTDSSDGGDIT

-1961 SGNAGG
+1961 NGNAGG

-2008 LDKAEVLKNVLI
+2008 LDKAEVLENVLI

-2061 FIGYGDLSRGN
+2061 FIGYGDLSRVN
-2072 NCKVDQLKQV
+2072 NCQVDQLKQV

-2097 TYLAKIDGAS
+2097 AYLAKVDSTS
-2107 PVLLNPLLYVINELL
+2107 PVLLNPLLYVINKLL

-2144 KALELKVL
+2144 KALELEVL
-2152 SDGDVLSVTLFGL
+2152 SDGDVLSVTLLGL

-2180 DVAQIH
+2180 DMAQIH

-2193 IPCSEDGITADNL
+2193 IPCSKDGITADNL
-2206 EIGLIKANR
+2206 KIGLIKANR
-2215 TKVAGCTITGVTNGY
+2215 TKVANCTITGVTNGY
-2230 DVFGGGAGNGEK
+2230 DVFGGGATNDVDGSNEF
-2242 EEATDPNG
+2242 G

-2257 FNNEGLLENNTMIYA
+2257 FNNEGLLENNTMLYA
-2272 DTIRGTANLVGAFS
+2272 DTIRGTADKVGPFS
-2286 GRTELES
+2286 GHTKLKTEYDQINNLDV
-2293 SYSFNTLKEIEGN
+2293 IEWQGN
-2306 NNKYSVYRL
+2306 SYSVYRSKTYQDKL
-2315 DKYGDELNRILHQSG
+2315 DILLQDDQYLLNGDPNQKGEILYDDTDELYYI
-2330 EALSADYQKEK
+2330 
-2341 IGEVSYHV
+2341 
-2349 YTVEHRG
+2349 YTVHHRHVAMW
-2356 PSEILQGEAPSY
+2356 PSCEEVDALNG
-2368 FEAAW
+2368 FAATW
-2373 KDAVLNSSKYE
+2373 QDAQMSSSTLTN
-2384 QAKFPANV
+2384 AKFPVNV
-2392 YVSAGQANLMLG
+2392 YITSAQANLMLG

-2464 ESTMKPYQVPVEDQ
+2464 EPTMKPYQVPVEDQ

-2491 VLKENPF
+2491 VLKKNPF

-2539 EETIDGYVTFYYKPD
+2539 EETIDGYVTFYCKPD

-2560 LNFQISMLMED
+2560 LNFQISMLMAD

-2591 LGSYQIAG
+2591 LGSYKIYG
-2599 ELAGVATFDEK
+2599 ELAGVAAFNKDNLHKIFDETTQTSPNMK
-2610 DLYKTFPDTK
+2610 LT
-2620 RTFEKMDLSYGTAVT
+2620 YGFAVT
-2635 NIDVGVLGT
+2635 DKTDENLEQQLGK
-2644 ELYDKLS
+2644 ERFEQLQKVVS
-2651 NVKAE
+2651 E
-2656 TPETDVKPETP
+2656 TT
-2667 ETDGKAETSETN
+2667 ETDGDS
-2679 AAYKRDV
+2679 KRDV
-2686 YYVPDTMQMD
+2686 YYIPNTMEMD
-2696 SLEKMLY
+2696 SLEQMLY
-2703 VVKLDSEHVKNDQ
+2703 VVKLDSKYVKNGQ
-2716 HYITGALSII
+2716 NYITGELSII

-2731 FYEDNFGAIKYTP
+2731 FYEDNFGAIKPNPGYTKDDTKIVWTP
-2744 GLKNDGTDI
+2744 LTG
-2753 SWVNVENSGS
+2753 EGS
-2763 SSDHQQDTDRPGS
+2763 DTQQDTDRPGS
-2776 KELGK
+2776 AELGK

-2793 KDDATYS
+2793 KDDSTYS
-2800 NGSTYYVTVD
+2800 NGTAWYVEVGEDTKTSPSV
-2810 ENSDLN
+2810 
-2816 QLPTAEFEFTGTGFD
+2816 EFAFTGTGFD
-2831 IISVTSGD
+2831 LISVTSGD
-2839 TGYVMIEVYNK
+2839 TGYVLIEVYD
-2850 KENKLVRRAIIDTYY
+2850 KENQLVRRSVIDTYY
-2865 GYTYDAEK
+2865 GYVYDAEK
-2873 NEWIVDENADNTNAL
+2873 DEWIVDENADNSNAL

-2943 PSGNAYKDIKDVYLE
+2943 PLGNAYEDIKDVYLE

-2965 FMEIRDILLN
+2965 FKEIRNILLN
-2975 AKNTSE
+2975 ANNTSA

-3006 PKNEVYLA
+3006 PKHEVYLA

-3026 TKDIPDKLQLS
+3026 TGCIPDKLQLS
-3037 AKLDSGSSTQ
+3037 AKLESGSSTQ
-3047 MTIELAVPDKDQ
+3047 MTIELAVPDQDQ

-3065 AKTHTIETAYD
+3065 AKTHPIETAYD

-3087 EAQKDEAGEVVSYK
+3087 EAQKNEKGEIVSYK

-3114 TTEGAGVVP
+3114 TTEGADVVP

-3135 GNLLSLTNLQWTGN
+3135 GNLLSLTNLKWTGN

-3270 LIDRANTMVD
+3270 LIDRAKTMVD

-3410 DAPQVTDAP
+3410 DAPQATDAP
-3419 EVSQQPEATN
+3419 EASQQPEATN
-3429 APQTTDEPQATPESE
+3429 APQTTDEPQATPESDT
-3444 AQVPQTGDE
+3444 QVPQTGDE

-3467 AAGIAMGMKIKTRKE
+3467 AAGIGMGMKIKTRKE
-3482 EEQ
+3482 EQ

>member
-209 QQLEYTQEHN
+209 QQLEYTQDHN
-219 YVVAQSFTG
+219 YVVAQSFTAQ
-228 EMPELKAEEILSETT
+228 MPELKAEEILSETT
-243 QNATPG
+243 QDATPG

-258 VVYYEPSDTKKQ
+258 VVYNDSATGLQ
-270 NPYILIGNEQQLQE
+270 YILIGNKQQLQA
-284 IGKDTQ
+284 IGKTEREWQ
-290 VTPMLYVKSTATWEQ
+290 MVGFLVQYVNVAIKVTEPL
-305 WEKTG
+305 WEKDG
-310 EIILGVPVYDW
+310 REWKQV
-321 VKKEEVTYVPYY
+321 Y
-333 PGDADFN
+333 PGDADLSSDQKLWGNDDFYHTIGQKYYGSKLVN
-340 LRADK
+340 GQVVCDESATKYHVNIERNGK
-345 DDENELVY
+345 DEPTYSTN
-353 LYFRDGDNA
+353 
-362 QDSLMHIDYAES
+362 
-374 NLVSN
+374 
-379 LLGGV
+379 
-384 LTILDDIVSG
+384 
-394 LLEGILGSIFWDGT
+394 
-408 RNKETTHDIVIVDKE
+408 
-423 YNDVNAASY
+423 
-432 VSVKNAPDE
+432 
-441 YKGLKYT
+441 
-448 SDANYIIFRDIEL
+448 ANYIIFRDINLNYE
-461 TPAADGEGNWTPLM
+461 EWTPLA

-481 GAKSENGEKIWNEN
+481 GAKTDGTSKIWDDTGIVASKRPEISRIIVTMDENEQLEVDKQL
-495 GIISTKTPI
+495 GVGFFS
-504 TISNVTVVANEPL
+504 TIS
-517 QVEKQKGYGFFA
+517 
-529 TIYSEMNR
+529 SEMN
-537 EKLGESSGQTVVSNL
+537 EKNVGVSSGQVIVSNL
-552 RLQDVVVNTD
+552 ILDDV
-562 TSDYSVDKSLL
+562 SVQTLTNKTKDSQSLL
-573 GLLLGL
+573 NAITSGVGGILGELLDNLL
-579 AGGVTGTILDGL
+579 NILTFG
-591 LQLLGF
+591 
-597 KLNLG
+597 KLNLNLNK
-602 AVLTDLLSVHQNDP
+602 VLGGLLNARAKDP
-616 TKFATGGFAGRIQG
+616 TRFATGAFAGRIEGDVKVYNCDVIGADVKNINDFTGGFAGYSIG
-630 DVLVANC
+630 
-637 SVENAVVSNINDYTG
+637 T
-652 GFVGYTEGVTKY
+652 TKY
-664 DDVSGLLQLLVDL
+664 DGLSEALGDIERLLTNL
-677 LENVLNLIP
+677 LNIIP
-686 GLGLGDLVTVLLE
+686 GIGLGDLITILLR
-699 NDVPIGNLIPCGYYR
+699 NGLAIGHLIPTGYYR
-714 PQINNCSVTLSK
+714 PHIENCTVSLKNGAGS
-726 GDLGNAASE
+726 LGNATSS
-735 AKDYVGGFVGKQVG
+735 YVGGFVGKQVG

-860 YAAGFVGQATV
+860 YAAGFVGRATV

-926 QAGNYAGG
+926 QAGNYAGA

-960 SAQNYSG
+960 STKNYSG

-981 LNKVLGIAAIREP
+981 LNKVLGFAAIREP

-1052 LGSNNASGLVDA
+1052 LGSNNASGLVNA

-1104 QVTAASAGGFVGE
+1104 QVSAASAGGFVGE

-1174 VTGLAGVLQGYV
+1174 VTGLTDVLQGYV

-1204 ALKQKMRED
+1204 ALKQNMRED

-1221 SGAAGGYAGLMRGA
+1221 SGAAGGYAGLVRGA
-1235 QITDSDVNA
+1235 QISYSDVNA

-1321 FNVKASNITEKKTVM
+1321 FNVKASNVTEEKTVT

-1385 SLLEGQTNILEIV
+1385 SLLEGQANILEIV
-1398 NASGLLSA
+1398 DASGLLSA

-1466 SEQPAVLKDQ
+1466 SKQPAVLKDQ
-1476 KTATTHRVREVVGE
+1476 KTATTHRVREVVGV

-1508 GSVKLLPTGE
+1508 GSVKLLPTE
-1518 GGAVVKLSVPVSA
+1518 GGAAAELSVPVSA

-1552 EDTWKA
+1552 KDTWKA

-1577 YNELAEYI
+1577 YGDLAQYI

-1642 METGAVANVGSIK
+1642 METGSVANVGSIK
-1655 IAEIDVTGNL
+1655 IAGIDLTGNL

-1707 GVAYGAQLWREIP
+1707 GVAYGAQLWNEIP
-1720 KDEDLDFVRVT
+1720 EDEDLDFVRVT

-1765 VGSDSGVL
+1765 VGADSGVL

-1797 TIPTVESAWVNTRV
+1797 TIPTVESAWVNTSV
-1811 KKDAKASITRDDLE
+1811 KKNAKASITRDDLE

-1846 CGAVFGERNA
+1846 CGAVFGKRNA
-1856 TTKTTEEIP
+1856 TTKMTEEIP
-1865 DTALVISGVRAVV
+1865 DTALVISGVRAVA

-1894 VAQIAEGG
+1894 VAQIAEEG

-1939 AQTDSSDGGDST
+1939 ARTDSRDGGDST

-1961 SGNAGG
+1961 NGNAGG

-2008 LDKAEVLKNVLI
+2008 LDKAEVLENVLI

-2061 FIGYGDLSRGN
+2061 FIGYGDLSRVN

-2097 TYLAKIDGAS
+2097 AYLAKVDGTS
-2107 PVLLNPLLYVINELL
+2107 PVLLNPLLYVINKLL

-2131 DIGAIQVTIPGLE
+2131 DIGAIQVKIPGLE
-2144 KALELKVL
+2144 KALELEVL
-2152 SDGDVLSVTLFGL
+2152 SEGDVLSVTLFDL

-2180 DVAQIH
+2180 DMAQIH

-2193 IPCSEDGITADNL
+2193 IPCSKDGITADNL
-2206 EIGLIKANR
+2206 KIGLIKANR
-2215 TKVAGCTITGVTNGY
+2215 TKVANCTITGVTNGY
-2230 DVFGGGAGNGEK
+2230 DVFGGGATNDVDGSNEF
-2242 EEATDPNG
+2242 G

-2272 DTIRGTANLVGAFS
+2272 DTIRGTVNLVGAFS

-2315 DKYGDELNRILHQSG
+2315 DKYGDELDRILHQSG
-2330 EALSADYQKEK
+2330 KPLSADHQKDK

-2373 KDAVLNSSKYE
+2373 KDAVLNSSNYE

-2464 ESTMKPYQVPVEDQ
+2464 EPTMNPYQVPVEDQ

-2560 LNFQISMLMED
+2560 LNFQISMLMAD

-2599 ELAGVATFDEK
+2599 ELAGVAQYDAEK
-2610 DLYKTFPDTK
+2610 LHKTFGQT
-2620 RTFEKMDLSYGTAVT
+2620 TALTQHEQQLSYGKAT
-2635 NIDVGVLGT
+2635 IDAPKGV
-2644 ELYDKLS
+2644 
-2651 NVKAE
+2651 VAE
-2656 TPETDVKPETP
+2656 TPETDVKPKTP

-2679 AAYKRDV
+2679 DVYKRDV

-2716 HYITGALSII
+2716 NYITGALSII

-2731 FYEDNFGAIKYTP
+2731 FYEDNFGAIKPNPGYTKDDTKIVWTP
-2744 GLKNDGTDI
+2744 LTGEVSDTDY
-2753 SWVNVENSGS
+2753 
-2763 SSDHQQDTDRPGS
+2763 QQDTNRPGS
-2776 KELGK
+2776 AELGK
-2781 LWDDLYGNDTHY
+2781 LWYDLYGNDTHY
-2793 KDDATYS
+2793 KDDSTYS
-2800 NGSTYYVTVD
+2800 NGTAKYVEIGEDTKTFP
-2810 ENSDLN
+2810 S
-2816 QLPTAEFEFTGTGFD
+2816 AEFTFKGTGFD
-2831 IISVTSGD
+2831 VISVTSGE
-2839 TGYVMIEVYNK
+2839 TGTIKVNVYDVNQGNK
-2850 KENKLVRRAIIDTYY
+2850 KVKGYIIDTYY
-2865 GYTYDAEK
+2865 GYNFVDG
-2873 NEWIVDENADNTNAL
+2873 EWVVDESADASNAL
-2888 YQVPIAK
+2888 YQVPVLK
-2895 VDGLGWGEY
+2895 VENLPWGTYKAEIIPTY
-2904 SVKVMPVYE
+2904 HKAY
-2913 KVFDH
+2913 DDQ
-2918 HYQEGGQDNS
+2918 YQEGEYNS
-2928 YTFYLDAIRVYNPAN
+2928 YRFYLDAIRIYDPAK
-2943 PSGNAYKDIKDVYLE
+2943 P
-2958 DGEFNPQ
+2958 DGEHYKEIEEVYEKDGENRPEFK
-2965 FMEIRDILLN
+2965 EIRNILLN
-2975 AKNTSE
+2975 ANNTSA

-3026 TKDIPDKLQLS
+3026 SEDIPDKLQLS
-3037 AKLDSGSSTQ
+3037 AKLESGSSTQ
-3047 MTIELAVPDKDQ
+3047 MTIELAVPDQDK

-3065 AKTHTIETAYD
+3065 AKTHPIKTAYD

-3087 EAQKDEAGEVVSYK
+3087 EAQKNEKGEIVSYK

-3114 TTEGAGVVP
+3114 TTEGADVVP

-3135 GNLLSLTNLQWTGN
+3135 GNLLSLTNLKWTGSAEN
-3149 AKIKQEGDGTA
+3149 KQEGDEPT

-3205 SGNSLAEDQVLQVY
+3205 NGNSLAEDQVLQVY

-3270 LIDRANTMVD
+3270 LIDRAKTMVD

-3340 LEQAKDMDLS
+3340 LEQAKGMDLS

-3410 DAPQVTDAP
+3410 DAPQTTDAP

-3467 AAGIAMGMKIKTRKE
+3467 AAGIGMGMKIKTRKE

>member
-119 YDSDGSYQLMNDIA
+119 YNSDGSYQLMNDIE
-133 LPEGTAWT
+133 LPEGATWA

-219 YVVAQSFTG
+219 YVVAQSFTAQ
-228 EMPELKAEEILSETT
+228 MPELKAEEILTEA
-243 QNATPG
+243 QNDDQLG
-249 LDGRDYLGQ
+249 GRDYIGQ

-290 VTPMLYVKSTATWEQ
+290 VTPMLYVKSTTTWEQ

-321 VKKEEVTYVPYY
+321 VKKEEVTYAPYY

-374 NLVSN
+374 NLVNN

-504 TISNVTVVANEPL
+504 TISNVNVVANEPL

-562 TSDYSVDKSLL
+562 TSDYTVDESLL
-573 GLLLGL
+573 GLLLRL
-579 AGGVTGTILDGL
+579 VGGVTGTILEGL
-591 LQLLGF
+591 LKLLGF
-597 KLNLG
+597 ELNLN

-664 DDVSGLLQLLVDL
+664 DDVSGLFKLLVDL
-677 LENVLNLIP
+677 LEGVLNLIP

-699 NDVPIGNLIPCGYYR
+699 NDVPIGNLMPCGYYR

-860 YAAGFVGQATV
+860 YAAGFVGRATV

-960 SAQNYSG
+960 STKNYSG

-981 LNKVLGIAAIREP
+981 LNKVLGFAAIREP

-1042 NAEKGIAGGF
+1042 NAENGIAGGF

-1069 LNLDILKVSNLLN
+1069 LNLDILKVSNLLK

-1099 GNAAP
+1099 GTAVP
-1104 QVTAASAGGFVGE
+1104 QVKAASAGGFVGE
-1117 MYGGS
+1117 MYGGT
-1122 VNNSDMT
+1122 VDNSTMT
-1129 DNRGAVR
+1129 DNQGAVR
-1136 NLSNVQGTYYAG
+1136 NVSNIQGTYYAG

-1174 VTGLAGVLQGYV
+1174 VTGLTGVLQGYV
-1186 PKVTSADVSSAET
+1186 PKVTSAGVSSAET

-1221 SGAAGGYAGLMRGA
+1221 SGAAGGYAGLVRGA
-1235 QITDSDVNA
+1235 QISYSDVNA

-1290 LDIVGLDDILSALS
+1290 LDIVGLDGILSALS

-1321 FNVKASNITEKKTVM
+1321 FNVKASNITEEKTVT

-1398 NASGLLSA
+1398 DASGLLSA

-1454 IWGNVKTDPADV
+1454 IWGNVKTDPADG

-1476 KTATTHRVREVVGE
+1476 KTATTHRVREVVGV

-1508 GSVKLLPTGE
+1508 GSVKLLPTEE
-1518 GGAVVKLSVPVSA
+1518 GAAAELSVPVSA

-1577 YNELAEYI
+1577 YGDLAQYI

-1642 METGAVANVGSIK
+1642 METGSVANVGSIK
-1655 IAEIDVTGNL
+1655 IAEINVTGNL

-1707 GVAYGAQLWREIP
+1707 GVAYGAQLWNEIP
-1720 KDEDLDFVRVT
+1720 EDEDLDFVRVT

-1765 VGSDSGVL
+1765 VGADSGVL
-1773 DQILEHLIQSVTGD
+1773 DQILEHLIQAVTGD
-1787 VANLLSVLDA
+1787 VSNLLSVLDA
-1797 TIPTVESAWVNTRV
+1797 TIPTVESAWVNTSV
-1811 KKDAKASITRDDLE
+1811 KKNAKASITRDDLE

-1846 CGAVFGERNA
+1846 CGAVFGKRN
-1856 TTKTTEEIP
+1856 TTTTTDEIP
-1865 DTALVISGVRAVV
+1865 DTALVISGVRAVA

-1939 AQTDSSDGGDST
+1939 ARTDSSDGGDIT

-1961 SGNAGG
+1961 NGNAGG

-2008 LDKAEVLKNVLI
+2008 LDKAEVLENVLI

-2061 FIGYGDLSRGN
+2061 FIGYGDLSRVN
-2072 NCKVDQLKQV
+2072 NCQVDQLKQV

-2097 TYLAKIDGAS
+2097 AYLAKVDGTS
-2107 PVLLNPLLYVINELL
+2107 PVLLNPLLHVINELL

-2131 DIGAIQVTIPGLE
+2131 DIGAIQVKIPGLE
-2144 KALELKVL
+2144 KALELEVL
-2152 SDGDVLSVTLFGL
+2152 NDGDVLSVTLLGL

-2180 DVAQIH
+2180 DMAQIH

-2193 IPCSEDGITADNL
+2193 IPCSKDGITADNL
-2206 EIGLIKANR
+2206 KIGLIKANR
-2215 TKVAGCTITGVTNGY
+2215 TKVANCTITGVTNGY
-2230 DVFGGGAGNGEK
+2230 DVFGGGATNDVDGSNEF
-2242 EEATDPNG
+2242 G

-2257 FNNEGLLENNTMIYA
+2257 FNNEGLLEYNTMLYA
-2272 DTIRGTANLVGAFS
+2272 DTIRGTADKVGPFS
-2286 GRTELES
+2286 GHTKLKTEYDQINNLDV
-2293 SYSFNTLKEIEGN
+2293 IEGQGN
-2306 NNKYSVYRL
+2306 SYSVYRSKTYQDKL
-2315 DKYGDELNRILHQSG
+2315 DILLQDDQYLLNGDPNQKGEILYDDTDELYYI
-2330 EALSADYQKEK
+2330 
-2341 IGEVSYHV
+2341 
-2349 YTVEHRG
+2349 YTVHHRHVAMW
-2356 PSEILQGEAPSY
+2356 PSCEEVDALNG
-2368 FEAAW
+2368 FAATW
-2373 KDAVLNSSKYE
+2373 QDAQMSSSTLTN
-2384 QAKFPANV
+2384 AKFPVNV
-2392 YVSAGQANLMLG
+2392 YITSAQANLMLG

-2464 ESTMKPYQVPVEDQ
+2464 EPTMKPYQVPVEDQ
-2478 YQPGE
+2478 YQSGE

-2498 QMNIDMVGADPDIW
+2498 QMNSDMVGADPDIW
-2512 TTQFYVPVRAEQ
+2512 TTQFYVPMRAEQ

-2539 EETIDGYVTFYYKPD
+2539 EETIDGYVTFYCKPD

-2560 LNFQISMLMED
+2560 LNFQISMLMAD

-2591 LGSYQIAG
+2591 LGPYQIAG
-2599 ELAGVATFDEK
+2599 ELAGVAQYDAEKLHKTFDQTTALTQHEQQ
-2610 DLYKTFPDTK
+2610 
-2620 RTFEKMDLSYGTAVT
+2620 LSYGKAT
-2635 NIDVGVLGT
+2635 IDAPKGV
-2644 ELYDKLS
+2644 
-2651 NVKAE
+2651 VAE
-2656 TPETDVKPETP
+2656 TPETDVKPKTP

-2679 AAYKRDV
+2679 DVYKRDV

-2696 SLEKMLY
+2696 SLERMLY
-2703 VVKLDSEHVKNDQ
+2703 VVALDSKYVKNGQ
-2716 HYITGALSII
+2716 NYITGALTVI

-2731 FYEDNFGAIKYTP
+2731 FYEDNFGAIKPNPGYTKEDTKIVWTP
-2744 GLKNDGTDI
+2744 LTG
-2753 SWVNVENSGS
+2753 E
-2763 SSDHQQDTDRPGS
+2763 SSDTDYQQDTDRPGS
-2776 KELGK
+2776 AELGK

-2793 KDDATYS
+2793 GKDATYS
-2800 NGSTYYVTVD
+2800 NGTAWYVEVGEDTKT
-2810 ENSDLN
+2810 S
-2816 QLPTAEFEFTGTGFD
+2816 PSAEFTFKGTGFD
-2831 IISVTSGD
+2831 VISVTSGE
-2839 TGYVMIEVYNK
+2839 TGTIKVNVYDVNQGNK
-2850 KENKLVRRAIIDTYY
+2850 KVKGYIIDTYY
-2865 GYTYDAEK
+2865 GYNFVDG
-2873 NEWIVDENADNTNAL
+2873 EWVVDESADASNAL
-2888 YQVPIAK
+2888 YQVPVLK
-2895 VDGLGWGEY
+2895 VEDLPWGTYKAEIIPTY
-2904 SVKVMPVYE
+2904 HKAY
-2913 KVFDH
+2913 DDQ
-2918 HYQEGGQDNS
+2918 YQEGEYNS
-2928 YTFYLDAIRVYNPAN
+2928 YRFYLDAIRIYDPAK
-2943 PSGNAYKDIKDVYLE
+2943 P
-2958 DGEFNPQ
+2958 DGEHYKEIEEVYEKDGENRPEFK
-2965 FMEIRDILLN
+2965 EIRDILLN
-2975 AKNTSE
+2975 AKNTSA

-2993 GALTDIEDYKAYG
+2993 GALTDIKDYEAYG

-3026 TKDIPDKLQLS
+3026 SEDIPDKLQLS
-3037 AKLDSGSSTQ
+3037 AKLESGSSTQ
-3047 MTIELAVPDKDQ
+3047 MTIELAVPDQDR

-3065 AKTHTIETAYD
+3065 AKTHPIETAYD

-3087 EAQKDEAGEVVSYK
+3087 EAQKNEAGEVVYK

-3114 TTEGAGVVP
+3114 TTEGADVVP

-3135 GNLLSLTNLQWTGN
+3135 GNLLSLTNLKWTGSAEN
-3149 AKIKQEGDGTA
+3149 KQEGDEPT
-3160 TVQSEENRTA
+3160 TIQSEENRTA

-3205 SGNSLAEDQVLQVY
+3205 NGNSLAEDQVLQVY
-3219 DGAEYDATKL
+3219 DGAEYDVTKL

-3293 LDALA
+3293 LDALE

-3319 ALLEAILA
+3319 ALLEAIMA

-3395 EGLTAETEPEEPEAT
+3395 EGLTAKTEPEEPEAT
-3410 DAPQVTDAP
+3410 DAPQATDAP

-3467 AAGIAMGMKIKTRKE
+3467 AAGIGMGMKIKTRKE